1 MLRVAGR
8 VLYSRF
14 FHLVVQGKDLRHNM
28 EDTGQRG
35 PGIENGS
42 EWSNGTVHFDRTGPT
57 ETSGPPRKVHSL
69 LDRNFRKFWLNGL
82 RQNSSEMTGRSEFH
96 TVRAWG

>member
-1 MLRVAGR
+1 
-8 VLYSRF
+8 
-14 FHLVVQGKDLRHNM
+14 M

-57 ETSGPPRKVHSL
+57 EESGLPRKVGRFY
-69 LDRNFRKFWLNGL
+69 RNFSGWTEPIHSGKERRVTLKKWRVTLQKIAL
-82 RQNSSEMTGRSEFH
+82 SHIQR
-96 TVRAWG
+96 